1 MKPCAGTGR
10 DLNAYI
16 LFGDDSK
23 VKSVACK
30 TGSKLNSSNGMI
42 ITVHVPFHRWSYAF
56 IDGYNVEVKH
66 TFRLVSKLAC
76 LQLILQR
83 D

>member
-1 MKPCAGTGR
+1 MHT
-10 DLNAYI
+10 YI

-66 TFRLVSKLAC
+66 IFRIVSKLAC
-76 LQLILQR
+76 LLLILQR